1 MNSSRCIV
9 CDRTFATDEDRA
21 AWRMKDVCWGTHTYW
36 CAQNTVDW
44 RERTHTLEEKI
55 QPLLDAVKEI
65 RSGASHES
73 IQKLNNAY
81 DEYVK
86 K

>member
-9 CDRTFATDEDRA
+9 CDRLFATDEDRA

-44 RERTHTLEEKI
+44 RERTHELEEKLK
-55 QPLLDAVKEI
+55 PVLNAMRELRNGATPENI
-65 RSGASHES
+65 R
-73 IQKLNNAY
+73 QLNSAF
-81 DEYVK
+81 DEYTK

>member
-9 CDRTFATDEDRA
+9 CDRPFATDEDRA
-21 AWRMKDVCWGTHTYW
+21 AWNMKGVCWGTHTYW
-36 CAQNTVDW
+36 CQQNAVDW
-44 RERTHTLEEKI
+44 RERAHVLEERF
-55 QPLLDAVKEI
+55 QPVLDAVKSI
-65 RSGASHES
+65 RAGATREN

-81 DEYVK
+81 DEYTK